1 MPLPYYIGWY
11 NNILKRNRRKRFIE
25 KLFLK
30 KSDK

>member
-11 NNILKRNRRKRFIE
+11 NILKRNRRKRFIE